1 MTEPLSPKQLE
12 NEGKAAYQRGD
23 FSAAARAFQAA
34 AQGFASTGDVLTSAE
49 MSNNVSVALLQAGD
63 APAALEAVEPTPA
76 IFAEAGDV
84 RRQAMA
90 LGNRAAALEASKR
103 FDEAAEAYEQ
113 SAELFKQIG
122 EDGLRA
128 NVLQSLSAL
137 QLRTGRQLQALASMQ
152 AGLEQIERPTPQQSL
167 LKRLLR
173 VPFHMLGK

>member
-1 MTEPLSPKQLE
+1 MADTLNPKQLE
-12 NEGKAAYQRGD
+12 KEGKVAYQRGD

-34 AQGFASTGDVLTSAE
+34 ERGFASTGDLLTSAE
-49 MSNNVSVALLQAGD
+49 MSNNASVAFLQAGD
-63 APAALEAVEPTPA
+63 APAALESVGTTPA

-90 LGNRAAALEASKR
+90 LGNQAAALEALKR

-113 SAELFKQIG
+113 SAELFKRIG

-152 AGLEQIERPTPQQSL
+152 AGLEQVERPTAQQSL

>member
-1 MTEPLSPKQLE
+1 MAETLNPKQLDK
-12 NEGKAAYQRGD
+12 EGKAAYQRGD
-23 FSAAARAFQAA
+23 FSAAAHAFQAA

-63 APAALEAVEPTPA
+63 APAALEAVETTPA
-76 IFAEAGDV
+76 IFAQAGDV

-90 LGNRAAALEASKR
+90 LGNRAAALEALKR
-103 FDEAAEAYEQ
+103 FDEAAQAYEQ
-113 SAELFKQIG
+113 SADLFNQIG
-122 EDGLRA
+122 EDGLRT

-137 QLRTGRQLQALASMQ
+137 QLRTGRQLQSLASMQ
-152 AGLEQIERPTPQQSL
+152 AGLELIERPTPQQSL